1 VKNPVNPQAFT
12 QKVKLGKVSSGEVHR
27 EYPLMGMTGRSS
39 VVHFHSVTHWTYTGK
54 QMNGVRLVQIHPKVA
69 QAAGINNGDQI
80 IVESPRGS
88 ITGTALIWEG
98 IREDTIF
105 VPNWFGPQ
113 QKMAEELRTPYYKA
127 ANQLIDN
134 QYYDNLSGQLAFK
147 CFACRVKKA

>member
-1 VKNPVNPQAFT
+1 
-12 QKVKLGKVSSGEVHR
+12 
-27 EYPLMGMTGRSS
+27 
-39 VVHFHSVTHWTYTGK
+39 
-54 QMNGVRLVQIHPKVA
+54 MNGVRLVQIHPKVA
-69 QAAGINNGDQI
+69 QAAGINNGDEI

-105 VPNWFGPQ
+105 VPNWFGQQ
-113 QKMAEELRTPYYKA
+113 QKMAEELRTPYYEA